1 MSLSLPSKTAH
12 ILGALCVCKSEG
24 QEPDP
29 CQLYLFFQT
38 WLHSANFPWDSMVN
52 IEPSSVLGD
61 TGAQSDVSLFH

>member
-1 MSLSLPSKTAH
+1 M
-12 ILGALCVCKSEG
+12 CNSEG

-38 WLHSANFPWDSMVN
+38 WLHYANFPWDSMVN